1 MFVHPSHFR
10 DEKDTGSH
18 DQNENTIALE
28 NNTENHSSHECDCE
42 ESSEEKVQVM
52 IGLLKKKTLG
62 NHTALQPDTGKDN
75 RLHNQ
80 GQYECLCTWLYFNHV
95 LRGYM
100 CKICE
105 MYYGSKPCS
114 PGRN

>member
-52 IGLLKKKTLG
+52 IGLLKKK
-62 NHTALQPDTGKDN
+62 N
-75 RLHNQ
+75 
-80 GQYECLCTWLYFNHV
+80 TWKSH
-95 LRGYM
+95 G
-100 CKICE
+100 IAA
-105 MYYGSKPCS
+105 
-114 PGRN
+114 